1 MLPKRER
8 EVFGKEEED
17 REKGK
22 TLLRGT
28 LMGRGSVW
36 GNIRDSR
43 Q

>member
-8 EVFGKEEED
+8 EGFGEEEED

-28 LMGRGSVW
+28 LMEQGSVW
-36 GNIRDSR
+36 RNIRDSR
-43 Q
+43 D